1 MTTPQGQREALV
13 AERVSKRFGA
23 VVALDNV
30 SLTAAEGA
38 CVALVGESGSGK
50 STLLRCFNRLVTPDS
65 GTVRANGENVASVD
79 PVALRR
85 RIGYVPQDGGLLP
98 HWRVQRN
105 VELVLRLNGD
115 ANAAARA
122 RSALSLVGLDPEQFG
137 ERWPREL
144 SGGQRQR
151 VAIARALAAEP
162 ALMLLDEPFGALD
175 AITRSELQDVY
186 AALRSRLAMTS
197 VIVTHDLHEAFLLAT
212 DIAVLRNGRI
222 EQTGSAEEL
231 RDGVAAGAAHA
242 VPPVHC
248 DDGPTEKCL
257 RNSRTTARETHHEQA
272 LVSPARAFMTR

>member
-1 MTTPQGQREALV
+1 MTTPHGQREALV

-115 ANAAARA
+115 ANAATRA

-186 AALRSRLAMTS
+186 ASLRARLSMTS

-212 DIAVLRNGRI
+212 HIAVLRTGRI
-222 EQTGSAEEL
+222 EQTGSADEL
-231 RDGVAAGAAHA
+231 RDAPATPYVQMLL
-242 VPPVHC
+242 
-248 DDGPTEKCL
+248 E
-257 RNSRTTARETHHEQA
+257 RARVTRA
-272 LVSPARAFMTR
+272 ARA

>member
-1 MTTPQGQREALV
+1 MTTPHGQREALV

-231 RDGVAAGAAHA
+231 RDAPATPYVQMLL
-242 VPPVHC
+242 
-248 DDGPTEKCL
+248 E
-257 RNSRTTARETHHEQA
+257 RARVTRA
-272 LVSPARAFMTR
+272 ARA

>member
-1 MTTPQGQREALV
+1 MTTPQARREALV

-65 GTVRANGENVASVD
+65 GTVRANGENVAAVD

-231 RDGVAAGAAHA
+231 RDAPATPYVQMLLERARVTRAAR
-242 VPPVHC
+242 V
-248 DDGPTEKCL
+248 
-257 RNSRTTARETHHEQA
+257 
-272 LVSPARAFMTR
+272 

>member
-30 SLTAAEGA
+30 SLTVAEGA

-65 GTVRANGENVASVD
+65 GTVRANGENVATVD

-115 ANAAARA
+115 ANAATRA

-186 AALRSRLAMTS
+186 ASLRARLSMTS

-212 DIAVLRNGRI
+212 HIAVLRNGRI
-222 EQTGSAEEL
+222 EQTGSADEL
-231 RDGVAAGAAHA
+231 RDAPATPYVQMLL
-242 VPPVHC
+242 
-248 DDGPTEKCL
+248 E
-257 RNSRTTARETHHEQA
+257 RARVTRA
-272 LVSPARAFMTR
+272 ARA

>member
-1 MTTPQGQREALV
+1 MTTPHGQREALV

-65 GTVRANGENVASVD
+65 GTVRANGENVATVN

-115 ANAAARA
+115 ANAGTRA

-162 ALMLLDEPFGALD
+162 ALLALDEPTTGVDATAQESLAQLLSGLQNELGVTILYVSHEFGAVEHVVSRLVLVRGRIVFD
-175 AITRSELQDVY
+175 GDP
-186 AALRSRLAMTS
+186 AALPA
-197 VIVTHDLHEAFLLAT
+197 IWHDPSH
-212 DIAVLRNGRI
+212 
-222 EQTGSAEEL
+222 
-231 RDGVAAGAAHA
+231 AH
-242 VPPVHC
+242 
-248 DDGPTEKCL
+248 
-257 RNSRTTARETHHEQA
+257 
-272 LVSPARAFMTR
+272 

>member
-1 MTTPQGQREALV
+1 MTTPHGQREALV

-65 GTVRANGENVASVD
+65 GTVRANGENVATVD

-115 ANAAARA
+115 ANAATRA

-186 AALRSRLAMTS
+186 ASLRARLSMTS

-212 DIAVLRNGRI
+212 HIAVFRKGRI

-231 RDGVAAGAAHA
+231 RDAPATPYVQMLL
-242 VPPVHC
+242 
-248 DDGPTEKCL
+248 E
-257 RNSRTTARETHHEQA
+257 RARVTRA
-272 LVSPARAFMTR
+272 ARA

>member
-1 MTTPQGQREALV
+1 MTTPHGQREALV

-65 GTVRANGENVASVD
+65 GTVRANGENVAAVD

-197 VIVTHDLHEAFLLAT
+197 VIVTHDLHEAFVLAT

-231 RDGVAAGAAHA
+231 RDAPATPYVQMLLERARVTRAAR
-242 VPPVHC
+242 V
-248 DDGPTEKCL
+248 
-257 RNSRTTARETHHEQA
+257 
-272 LVSPARAFMTR
+272 